1 MKKNVVLL
9 WTALLLLCPG
19 LVFPETGSNKAAET
33 FLLVE
38 GSPICLSFESYQRRD
53 GWTPVVLS
61 LGDINCQVWMD
72 EAGRVSE
79 MRESGAP
86 FVEPVCLID
95 VPAQCLGKDA
105 DTLYFEVY
113 EQNSVRTRWRLS
125 PGEPAGPA
133 TKKILF
139 REGGI
144 DLYLGNLRLI
154 LNHAAWEFKEFSP
167 GLYQVQFHGPM
178 VQVHRQLVY
187 EKAAGIIYSTQGWNN
202 RLIPGQS
209 RTWAMKDGDPG
220 GQITGGYD
228 NEKGQW

>member
-19 LVFPETGSNKAAET
+19 LVFPGTGSNKAAET

-53 GWTPVVLS
+53 GWTPVVFS
-61 LGDINCQVWMD
+61 LGELNCQVWMD
-72 EAGRVSE
+72 DAGRVSE
-79 MRESGAP
+79 QRDTGAP

-95 VPAQCLGKDA
+95 VPAQCLAKDA

-125 PGEPAGPA
+125 HQETA

-139 REGGI
+139 RDGGI
-144 DLYLGNLRLI
+144 DLYLGDLRLQ
-154 LNHAAWEFKEFSP
+154 LNQAAWEFKELSP

-187 EKAAGIIYSTQGWNN
+187 EKASGIIYASQEWNN
-202 RLIPGQS
+202 RLIPGKS
-209 RTWAMKDGDPG
+209 RTWAMKNREPG
-220 GQITGGYD
+220 GQITGGY
-228 NEKGQW
+228 